1 MGPTTTIGRAVP
13 LSPTARQPR
22 GRIGLAESQT
32 VSGGGGHSL
41 TLLELERVLGVVDVD
56 AEYVRARLADQFD
69 AFVYFDETRSLE
81 PLVTA

>member
-1 MGPTTTIGRAVP
+1 MP
-13 LSPTARQPR
+13 LHQTPDRLSHVLRQPR
-22 GRIGLAESQT
+22 
-32 VSGGGGHSL
+32 
-41 TLLELERVLGVVDVD
+41 LERVLGVVDVD